1 MSILQRDIASD
12 DRAALER
19 AVAVLEHPNWITRL
33 SGLAGKPVE
42 LIGNLTPKVV
52 SGLVACASQKALMV
66 ALRLAITTLTTK
78 PLWRS
83 DLLHKVAA
91 AGSGAVGGTFGLATL
106 PIELPISTTLIL
118 RSIAEIA
125 RHEGEDLSNPEAALA
140 CVQVFALGS
149 GKEDTNPAESSYFA
163 VRAALAQSMAE
174 AARFITDHGFIGQG
188 APVIIPLASEIATRF
203 GIVVSQKVAA
213 QAVPIIGAL
222 GGAAV
227 NIAFMDHYQD
237 LARAH
242 FTVRRLERIYGRAV
256 VRQAYDAIRHRA
268 GADPASDEALAILP
282 PPGRGVRDRDN

>member
-52 SGLVACASQKALMV
+52 SGLVARASQKALMV
-66 ALRLAITTLTTK
+66 ALRLAMTTLTTK

-83 DLLHKVAA
+83 ELLHKVAA

-125 RHEGEDLSNPEAALA
+125 RHEGEDLSNPKRLWPAFRSSHWAAARRTRTL
-140 CVQVFALGS
+140 
-149 GKEDTNPAESSYFA
+149 P
-163 VRAALAQSMAE
+163 RAATLPCGLRWRS
-174 AARFITDHGFIGQG
+174 RWPRRRGSSPST
-188 APVIIPLASEIATRF
+188 
-203 GIVVSQKVAA
+203 
-213 QAVPIIGAL
+213 AL
-222 GGAAV
+222 
-227 NIAFMDHYQD
+227 
-237 LARAH
+237 L
-242 FTVRRLERIYGRAV
+242 GRV
-256 VRQAYDAIRHRA
+256 HR
-268 GADPASDEALAILP
+268 S
-282 PPGRGVRDRDN
+282 